1 MKKKVRLLVAGAMLV
16 LFSGGV
22 YLEVSAQ
29 RVGETGWKKW
39 NGKNC
44 CTGSGSCLV
53 TEAGNC

>member
-22 YLEVSAQ
+22 YLELSAQ
-29 RVGETGWKKW
+29 RWGAEGWKKD
-39 NGKNC
+39 NGQHC
-44 CTGSGSCLV
+44 CLGSGSCLV

>member
-29 RVGETGWKKW
+29 RVDERGWREWDGNDCCHGE
-39 NGKNC
+39 
-44 CTGSGSCLV
+44 GSCLV